1 MIREHFPAHL
11 IEIGDLIE
19 VAEFDDY
26 PAPAPVTNI
35 QDDTESI
42 TFTVADPFGND
53 FEVTY
58 AAFAD
63 VVTLWESEDESV

>member
-1 MIREHFPAHL
+1 MIKEHFSAHL

-26 PAPAPVTNI
+26 PAPVTNI

>member
-1 MIREHFPAHL
+1 MIREHFSAHL

-26 PAPAPVTNI
+26 PTPITNI